1 MDSDSNGAR
10 EAAVGPELLVM
21 EGCNRPEADGRDTR
35 LGVHYIGFNNF
46 LGGTVTS
53 VILDSYFSIE

>member
-1 MDSDSNGAR
+1 
-10 EAAVGPELLVM
+10 M